1 MNNMRKLSLSLL
13 ILFGFAAG
21 LLAREPEGVTP
32 RSRPSLRT
40 AAECLPP
47 TASAQLDVNNI
58 RTLLHNGGDMW
69 WDLVGSPRYEVPKGS
84 NLHSLFAG
92 SLWVGGIDDAG
103 QLRVAA
109 QTYRQSGV
117 DYWPGPLTNQSAET
131 EEETCTQFDRM
142 FKINKAEIDE
152 FRAAFSAVGSAVEL
166 SNFPNVRDWPTGT
179 EGEWLNSDGGQVQA
193 VLSDG
198 STIYLAPWVEVGG
211 AGNDEFTYNPES
223 GDYPRILGDQA
234 IWWVLNDKGDVHTET
249 GGEPIGVEIHMMAF
263 AFTTANAV
271 NNMTFYDQIV
281 INRSNQTLTET
292 YIGQWVDAD
301 IGFFR
306 DDYVGC
312 DTTLGL
318 GIAYN
323 GDANDEGNQGYGTNP
338 PAVGVDFFQGPEAD
352 PDDGIDNDKDGVVD
366 EPGETIIM
374 SRFVYYNNDFSLTGN
389 PEVANHYY
397 GYLRGFWKDGTPVVD
412 NYTNGGSGNGYG
424 PSSPGE
430 PETYMFWGDPCAGT
444 GWTEQNADNPPADR
458 RFIQSAGP
466 FTLTPG
472 KVNQVITGAVWA
484 RGFYQDQIGSV
495 CELQRADRIAQALFD
510 NNFTLLDGPD
520 APEIAFTELNREI
533 LINWGYGPSSEGV
546 RNNFNEGYSQS
557 DPVLKA
563 EGVEDST
570 FEFQGYIVYQL
581 VDNTVS
587 TSELNDTDRSRIVAQ
602 CDKQDGIGTIV
613 NRSEQ
618 AVEGLSEPII
628 IDEVMVQGDDE
639 GLFNSIRITED
650 LFAQSDDRLLKN
662 YTTYYFAVIAYA
674 YNDTSSDGRQF
685 VPGNRFFQVINAM
698 PHPTEF
704 ERRGQVLA
712 ADYGEELPITQ
723 VAGVGNG
730 GRFVR
735 LDSVT
740 ESRILDEVSVDDLT
754 FDQGA
759 APIVVKVVDPKNLK
773 DSYYQVQI
781 TRDEFIGAELIATDN
796 CGEVYDSTFIS
807 WKLFESDNEN
817 GPFTGDP
824 IYQATYI
831 KREGGCLPAEFRP
844 IRLVGNE
851 RVIQGHGISIAI
863 TDVGGSGDTL
873 QPDNGVIGGGV
884 IYDDPNQRWLAGL
897 ADNDDLLGGVWN
909 WVESGPEGKG
919 FRRERIYDP
928 NDDFKNL
935 LNSWAPF
942 CLARAFNN
950 SPQSGGIIGPGL
962 SLSGQT
968 TSRFL
973 STRDVVSLDDLP
985 DVDIVFTSDP
995 NKWSRSMVVETSP
1008 SSNIGSG
1015 AWQLSGKWTD
1025 NIDDPMQIINNPDN
1039 PATTPRS
1046 DDRHGFTWFPGYA
1059 IDVNSGTRLN
1069 IFFGEST
1076 FDIENRGNDN
1086 IWNPTSDVGSRLDR
1100 VGGRHYV
1107 YVTNRPYDEFA
1118 SLQDT
1123 LTNDDQ
1129 VLSSSLLSTGIGGF
1143 DGPDGEQNMADVYK
1157 YVTWVGIPLLNP
1169 VYENITDPGKI
1180 PTDARVALRV
1190 NQPFGSRENT
1200 NDVPTFN
1207 FTTAP
1212 FAAQTE
1218 VNDVAVTALDDIRI
1232 VPNPYYAYSS
1242 YETGQ
1247 LSNVVKITNLPQQCV
1262 INIYTLNGNLVRTFR
1277 KDSDSPEQRWDLKN
1291 QSGVPVASGPYI
1303 IHVDAGD
1310 LGVKVVKMVAVMRQV
1325 DLNSF

>member
-1 MNNMRKLSLSLL
+1 MQYLRNLSLL
-13 ILFGFAAG
+13 MLVLVGLTAS
-21 LLAREPEGVTP
+21 LLAREPEGLKP
-32 RSRPSLRT
+32 RTRPSLRT

-69 WDLVGSPRYEVPKGS
+69 WDLVGNPRYEVPKGS

-117 DYWPGPLTNQSAET
+117 DFWPGPLTDQTAET
-131 EEETCTQFDRM
+131 EEETCTKFDRM

-152 FRAAFSAVGSAVEL
+152 FRADFSAVGSAVDL
-166 SNFPNVRDWPTGT
+166 SQYPNVRDWPTGT

-193 VLSDG
+193 TLTDG

-211 AGNDEFTYNPES
+211 SGNDEFTYNPEA
-223 GDYPRILGDQA
+223 GDYPSIRGDQA

-281 INRSNQTLTET
+281 VNRSNQTLTET

-306 DDYVGC
+306 DDYVSC

-323 GDANDEGNQGYGTNP
+323 GDADDEGNNGYGTNP
-338 PAVGVDFFQGPEAD
+338 PAVGIDFFQGPEAD
-352 PDDGIDNDKDGVVD
+352 PGDGIDNDKDGVVD
-366 EPGETIIM
+366 EPGESIIM
-374 SRFVYYNNDFSLTGN
+374 SKFVYYNNDFSLTGN

-397 GYLRGFWKDGTPVVD
+397 GYLRGFWKDGTPIVD
-412 NYTNGGSGNGYG
+412 NFTNGGSGNGYG
-424 PSSPGE
+424 PSSAGDP
-430 PETYMFWGDPCAGT
+430 TNYMFWGDPCAGS

-495 CELQRADRIAQALFD
+495 CELLRADKIAQALFD

-520 APEIAFTELNREI
+520 APEVAFTELNREI
-533 LINWGYGPSSEGV
+533 LINWGYSESSRGV
-546 RNNFNEGYSQS
+546 RNNFNESYIQS

-563 EGVEDST
+563 EGVADST

-581 VDNTVS
+581 IDNTVS
-587 TSELNDTDRSRIVAQ
+587 TSELNDSERSRIVAQ
-602 CDKQDGIGTIV
+602 CDIADGVGAIV
-613 NRSEQ
+613 NRTEQ
-618 AVEGLSEPII
+618 AVEGLSEPILV
-628 IDEVMVQGDDE
+628 DEVMVQGDDN
-639 GLFNSIRITED
+639 GLFNSISITED
-650 LFAQSDDRLLKN
+650 LFAQGDDRLLKN
-662 YTTYYFAVIAYA
+662 YTTYYYAVIAYA

-685 VPGNRFFQVINAM
+685 VPGNRFFRVLNTM

-704 ERRGQVLA
+704 ERRGQVLSA
-712 ADYGEELPITQ
+712 SYGTELPVTQ
-723 VAGVGNG
+723 VAGIGNG

-740 ESRILDEVSVDDLT
+740 EESILNNVQVDELS
-754 FDQGA
+754 FEGGA
-759 APIVVKVVDPKNLK
+759 APIQVKVVDPKILK
-773 DSYYQVQI
+773 NSYYQVQI
-781 TRDEFIGAELIATDN
+781 VRDEFVSAAFVVTDA
-796 CGEVYDSTFIS
+796 CGEVRDSTFVS
-807 WKLFESDNEN
+807 WKLFESQNEN
-817 GPFTGDP
+817 GPFAGDP
-824 IYQATYI
+824 IFEATYT
-831 KREGGCLPAEFRP
+831 KRSGGCEDDEFRP
-844 IRLVGNE
+844 QPLVGNE
-851 RVIQGHGISIAI
+851 RVIPDHGISIAI
-863 TDVGGSGDTL
+863 QDVGASGDTL
-873 QPDNGVIGGGV
+873 QANTGVVGGSV
-884 IYDDPNQRWLAGL
+884 IFDDPNQTWLTGL
-897 ADNDDLLGGVWN
+897 TDNDEFFNGVWN
-909 WVESGPEGKG
+909 WIEGGPSGP
-919 FRRERIYDP
+919 RVYRDERIYDRD
-928 NDDFKNL
+928 DDFKNMV
-935 LNSWAPF
+935 NGWSPF
-942 CLARAFNN
+942 CLARNFNN
-950 SPQSGGIIGPGL
+950 SVQSGGQIGPGVL
-962 SLSGQT
+962 LRAP
-968 TSRFL
+968 TSFAQL
-973 STRDVVSLDDLP
+973 APTDVISLDELP
-985 DVDIVFTSDP
+985 DVDIVFTNDP
-995 NKWSRSMVVETSP
+995 SKWSKCMVVETSP

-1015 AWQLSGKWTD
+1015 AWQLSGKWAD
-1025 NIDDPMQIINNPDN
+1025 NIDDPLQIVNNPDN
-1039 PATTPRS
+1039 PGSVARTTT
-1046 DDRHGFTWFPGYA
+1046 RHGFSWFPGYA
-1059 IDVNSGTRLN
+1059 IDVQTGTRLN

-1076 FDIENRGNDN
+1076 WDIENRGDDM
-1086 IWNPTSDVGSRLDR
+1086 IWNPTSNVGNRFDLI
-1100 VGGRHYV
+1100 GGRHYV

-1123 LTNDDQ
+1123 LTNST
-1129 VLSSSLLSTGIGGF
+1129 LTSPIISTGIGGF
-1143 DGPDGEQNMADVYK
+1143 DGPDGPKNMADVYK
-1157 YVTWVGIPLLNP
+1157 YVTWVGIPLISPIFDN
-1169 VYENITDPGKI
+1169 VTDPAKI

-1190 NQPFGSRENT
+1190 NQPFGSREGLD
-1200 NDVPTFN
+1200 DVPTFN
-1207 FTTAP
+1207 FSAAP

-1218 VNDVAVTALDDIRI
+1218 VKEVAVSALDDIRV
-1232 VPNPYYAYSS
+1232 VPNPYYAYSA

-1247 LSNVVKITNLPQQCV
+1247 LSNTIKITNLPQVCN
-1262 INIYTLNGNLVRTFR
+1262 INIYSLNGHLVRTFR
-1277 KDSDSPEQRWDLKN
+1277 KDSDSPEQTWDLKN
-1291 QSGVPVASGPYI
+1291 QSGVQVASGPYL

-1310 LGVKVVKMVAVMRQV
+1310 LGIKVVKMVAVMRRI